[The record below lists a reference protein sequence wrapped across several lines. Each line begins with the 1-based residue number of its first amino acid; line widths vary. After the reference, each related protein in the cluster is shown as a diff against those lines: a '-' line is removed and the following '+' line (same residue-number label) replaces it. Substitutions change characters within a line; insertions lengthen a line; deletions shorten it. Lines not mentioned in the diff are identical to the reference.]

1 MSGMSR
7 AELLDCIESIRAE
20 RDQARAR
27 IAELERPIDMDEIQ
41 LALGN
46 YSIYARPEDGMRN
59 ALAWFIRN
67 RAALKPAE
75 PPTEGS

>member
-27 IAELERPIDMDEIQ
+27 IAELGREVGMDEVQ

-46 YSIYARPEDGMRN
+46 YSIYKRPEDGMRN
-59 ALAWFIRN
+59 ALAWFIGN
-67 RAALKPAE
+67 RAKEAK
-75 PPTEGS
+75 